1 MSLTGMEPPMLTEAE
16 PSGEIDVL
24 RLSFSKQGRFRDS
37 E

>member
-1 MSLTGMEPPMLTEAE
+1 MSLTGMEPPMLTETE